1 MSSKDDKYPEPIDE
15 TPKSSLEVSTSTS
28 HDEKLLEEAVS
39 ENLDWLIVLNIYL
52 VCHFCTIHKYLN
64 VIKYMCLD
72 LCSWRGINY

>member
-52 VCHFCTIHKYLN
+52 VCHFCTMIHK
-64 VIKYMCLD
+64 
-72 LCSWRGINY
+72 

>member
-15 TPKSSLEVSTSTS
+15 TPKSSLDMSTSTS

-52 VCHFCTIHKYLN
+52 VCHFCTINKFSQVY
-64 VIKYMCLD
+64 VFRSM
-72 LCSWRGINY
+72 

>member
-15 TPKSSLEVSTSTS
+15 TPKSSLEMSTSTS

-52 VCHFCTIHKYLN
+52 VC
-64 VIKYMCLD
+64 VIFVQYIPKCNQVYVFRPI
-72 LCSWRGINY
+72 CSAVV